1 MGGHYCDRTCGV
13 VVSFT
18 TLMVSVVTLSP
29 ETVAAELRPVLLR
42 LARELRK
49 ETEQLGIT
57 SRQATLLWLVKRSPG
72 LSLAELAAEEGIS
85 PPAMSGHV
93 DRLERAGL
101 LERVRSTNARRR
113 VGLRLTDDGVKLM
126 RSVRARR
133 TTWLAD
139 RLGALEASEL
149 EAVAAAV
156 PALSAL
162 LGDDA

>member
-1 MGGHYCDRTCGV
+1 
-13 VVSFT
+13 
-18 TLMVSVVTLSP
+18 MVTEVTLSP

-57 SRQATLLWLVKRSPG
+57 ARQATLLWLVKRSPG

-85 PPAMSGHV
+85 APAMSGHV
-93 DRLERAGL
+93 DRLERVGL
-101 LERVRSTNARRR
+101 IERIRSDDDRRR
-113 VGLRLTDDGVKLM
+113 VGLRLTEDGSRLM
-126 RSVRARR
+126 RSIRARR

-139 RLGALEASEL
+139 RLRALEASEIDAI
-149 EAVAAAV
+149 EAAL
-156 PALSAL
+156 PALVRL